1 MNSYSLEQL
10 ESARDRIG
18 NEVRPEIRELLN
30 KSIVEKS
37 EGKGFLG
44 TGYNVNLGA
53 LGAKGALSAPSTV
66 VPIGLSFVNP
76 ALGVTSGFTVAMGSA
91 KQEADSTID
100 QAFKE
105 GDLQK
110 TKEYQD
116 ALESINNMGLALS
129 SSEKEQ
135 RAVQLMKNN
144 INPNLL
150 PAGAIGSLQAILPSV
165 KIPFIPRIVSAG
177 VGEAGAEVAELEL
190 VDKAKRDVA
199 GLGEDYMTPTSQ
211 KVDEGILAGIFGGA
225 ASVPSTLATGVDTKK
240 RQQKKNNG

>member
-1 MNSYSLEQL
+1 TESLIGTLRQASGTLGQELGAPTGFNVLGFPTYEKQTFDPSAQTEIEKILNSYSLEQL

-18 NEVRPEIRELLN
+18 NEVRPEIRKLLN
-30 KSIVEKS
+30 ESIIKKS
-37 EGKGFLG
+37 EGRGFLG
-44 TGYNVNLGA
+44 TGYDVNLGA
-53 LGAKGALSAPSTV
+53 LAAKGALNIPSTAF
-66 VPIGLSFVNP
+66 PMALSFASPP
-76 ALGVTSGFTVAMGSA
+76 AGIITGLTTAMGSA

-129 SSEKEQ
+129 GSEKEQ

-150 PAGAIGSLQAILPSV
+150 PAGAVGSLQAILP
-165 KIPFIPRIVSAG
+165 
-177 VGEAGAEVAELEL
+177 
-190 VDKAKRDVA
+190 
-199 GLGEDYMTPTSQ
+199 
-211 KVDEGILAGIFGGA
+211 
-225 ASVPSTLATGVDTKK
+225 TL
-240 RQQKKNNG
+240 